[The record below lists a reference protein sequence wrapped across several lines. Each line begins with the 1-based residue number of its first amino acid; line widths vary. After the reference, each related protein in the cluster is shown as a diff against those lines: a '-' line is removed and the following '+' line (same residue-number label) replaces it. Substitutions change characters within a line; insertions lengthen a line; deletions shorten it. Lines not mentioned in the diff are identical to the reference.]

1 MRVRRLVLVVALIA
15 VAACSPTVE
24 SPSPDETAPT
34 PASAA
39 PTDAAIGLLTGPWRP
54 APVPVP
60 DELLA
65 AIETV
70 CKNPADPDLRAAIAD
85 VPVAAVDARGDALVS
100 IILADESVAYECR
113 VLLET
118 VASELSVRTLEPPSR
133 LAPSAMD
140 PIADDGISVVSHNRV
155 DEETGSRTVLLG
167 RVGPAPSLVMVNF
180 NDESEVI
187 AARDNRWYTA
197 WWPGV
202 DEPGGISAV
211 DNRRVV
217 MTGVQ
222 DPSAEIEGRVGPAE
236 WWVDPAAAPLPTDAT
251 TVPAMIRERA
261 CASGQSPEDR
271 LVDPVVFSSADAVLV
286 NVWVRRLSGGQDC
299 QGNPELP
306 IEITLPEPLGD
317 RELLDGSSVP
327 PRDASVPPG

>member
-1 MRVRRLVLVVALIA
+1 MRVRRLLVVALAA
-15 VAACSPTVE
+15 VAACGPAVE
-24 SPSPDETAPT
+24 SPSPSDTAE
-34 PASAA
+34 PAPSAA
-39 PTDAAIGLLTGPWRP
+39 PTDAAVGLLTGPWRP

-65 AIETV
+65 AIESV
-70 CKNPADPDLRAAIAD
+70 CKNPADPDIEAAIAD
-85 VPVAAVDARGDALVS
+85 LPVAAVDARGDSLVS

-118 VASELSVRTLEPPSR
+118 VAGELSVRTLEAPSR
-133 LAPSAMD
+133 LAPNAMN
-140 PIADDGISVVSHNRV
+140 PIAEDGISVVSHNRV
-155 DEETGSRTVLLG
+155 DEETGSRTVLIG
-167 RVGPAPSLVMVNF
+167 RVGQAPSLAMVNF

-187 AARDNRWYTA
+187 AARDNGWYMA

-222 DPSAEIEGRVGPAE
+222 DPSAEIEGRVGPAA
-236 WWVDPAAAPLPTDAT
+236 WWVDPATAPLSPDAT
-251 TVPAMIRERA
+251 TVPALIRERA

-271 LVDPVVFSSADAVLV
+271 LIDPVVAPGEDAILV
-286 NVWVRRLSGGQDC
+286 NVWVRRLPGAQDC

-317 RELLDGSSVP
+317 RQLLDGSEVP
-327 PRDASVPPG
+327 PRDASKPPP